1 MLSYE
6 HKKYLEDKLKHY
18 GYTYKFL
25 GSDKKWKGFGIK
37 IKEYQNFIKN
47 TKLDDDDILVIID
60 SRDVYVNRNVMNL

>member
-18 GYTYKFL
+18 NYMYKFL
-25 GSDKKWKGFGIK
+25 GYGKKWKGCGSK
-37 IKEYQNFIKN
+37 IKAYRNFIKN